1 MCIFAIENVINT
13 HKQQS
18 RASMY
23 KGHWI
28 HSLLY
33 FEFVELTLR
42 YVKNLTWQN
51 PEQLLLLWYLK
62 SYIYNSIA
70 ELMY

>member
-1 MCIFAIENVINT
+1 
-13 HKQQS
+13 
-18 RASMY
+18 MY

-51 PEQLLLLWYLK
+51 PEQLLLLRYLK